1 VTLNSYMIL
10 DFLHVVLFAYWL
22 GPDWGVF
29 VNGRRVADESLS
41 REERLRF
48 LKASVA
54 IDIFPRSS
62 IVLLI
67 AVGMTLANK
76 GGYLSLGL
84 LAMTLIWLL
93 AVIWLLLVWITG
105 YVLSPGPLKARFDMV
120 HVAVRHGATAGLLGV
135 GVYSL
140 IFNTP
145 IISDWLATKFILVAA
160 LIAVGSILRVIV
172 GGWVRDLT
180 DVPGSEGTIARSY
193 GYTCKLVI
201 TFWLV
206 SISIAFL
213 GVTKPF

>member
-1 VTLNSYMIL
+1 MTLNAYVIL
-10 DFLHVVLFAYWL
+10 DFLHILLFAYWL

-29 VNGRRVADESLS
+29 VSGRRVADETLS

-48 LKASVA
+48 LKSSVA

-62 IVLLI
+62 IVLI
-67 AVGMTLANK
+67 VAVGLTLASV
-76 GGYLSLGL
+76 GGYIAIGR
-84 LAMTLIWLL
+84 LAMVAIWAIAL
-93 AVIWLLLVWITG
+93 VWLLLVWITG
-105 YVLSPGPLKARFDMV
+105 YILSPGPLKARFDSV
-120 HVAVRHGATAGLLGV
+120 HVALRHVVTICLLGV

-140 IFNTP
+140 AFGAP
-145 IISDWLATKFILVAA
+145 VAMHWLAVKFILVAILLA
-160 LIAVGSILRVIV
+160 MGSVLRVIV

-180 DVPGSEGTIARSY
+180 GVPGSEGAIARSY
-193 GYTCKLVI
+193 GYTRKLVV

>member
-1 VTLNSYMIL
+1 MTLNNYILL

-67 AVGMTLANK
+67 AVGLTLSNMA
-76 GGYLSLGL
+76 GYFSLGS
-84 LAMTLIWLL
+84 LAMTFIWLI
-93 AVIWLLLVWITG
+93 AVIWLSLVWITG
-105 YVLSPGPLKARFDMV
+105 YILSPGLLKARFDKV
-120 HVAVRHGATAGLLGV
+120 HVAIRHLVTAALLAI

-145 IISDWLATKFILVAA
+145 IATNWLATKFILVA
-160 LIAVGSILRVIV
+160 LLVAVGSILRVIV

-180 DVPGSEGTIARSY
+180 GVPGSEGAIARSY
-193 GYTCKLVI
+193 GYTRKIVV
-201 TFWLV
+201 TFWFI

>member
-1 VTLNSYMIL
+1 MTLSSYAIL

-67 AVGMTLANK
+67 AVGLTLANL
-76 GGYLSLGL
+76 GGYLSLG
-84 LAMTLIWLL
+84 AWVMALIWLV

-105 YVLSPGPLKARFDMV
+105 YILSPGPLKARFDKV
-120 HVAVRHGATAGLLGV
+120 HVGIRHLVSASLLGV

-145 IISDWLATKFILVAA
+145 IINNWLAVKFILVAA
-160 LIAVGSILRVIV
+160 LVAVGSILRVIV

-180 DVPGSEGTIARSY
+180 GVPGSEGAIARSY
-193 GYTCKLVI
+193 GYTRKLVV

>member
-1 VTLNSYMIL
+1 MFL

-41 REERLRF
+41 REERMRF
-48 LKASVA
+48 LKTSVA

-67 AVGMTLANK
+67 AVGITLANM
-76 GGYLSLGL
+76 GGYLSMGWMMMALVW
-84 LAMTLIWLL
+84 MV
-93 AVIWLLLVWITG
+93 AVIWLLLVWLTG
-105 YVLSPGPLKARFDMV
+105 YILTPGPLKARFDTV
-120 HVAVRHGATAGLLGV
+120 HVAVRHLVTAVLMGV

-140 IFNTP
+140 TFNAP
-145 IISDWLATKFILVAA
+145 IANNWLAVKFILVALLLA
-160 LIAVGSILRVIV
+160 MGSVLRVIV

-180 DVPGSEGTIARSY
+180 GVPGSEGTIARSY
-193 GYTCKLVI
+193 GYTRKLVVS
-201 TFWLV
+201 FWLV
-206 SISIAFL
+206 TIFIAFL

>member
-1 VTLNSYMIL
+1 MTLNSYNIL
-10 DFLHVVLFAYWL
+10 DFLHVLLFAYWL

-29 VNGRRVADESLS
+29 VSGRRVADESLS

-48 LKASVA
+48 LQSSVA
-54 IDIFPRSS
+54 IDILPRSS

-67 AVGMTLANK
+67 AVGLTLANV
-76 GGYLSLGL
+76 GGYISMGPM
-84 LAMTLIWLL
+84 AMTLIWLV

-105 YVLSPGPLKARFDMV
+105 YILSPGPLKARYDMV
-120 HVAVRHGATAGLLGV
+120 HVALRHMVTASLLGV

-140 IFNTP
+140 VFNTP
-145 IISDWLATKFILVAA
+145 ILTNWLAVKFILAA
-160 LIAVGSILRVIV
+160 VLIAMGSILRLIV

-180 DVPGSEGTIARSY
+180 GVPGSEGVIARSY
-193 GYTCKLVI
+193 GYTRKLVV

>member
-1 VTLNSYMIL
+1 VTLNSYTLL
-10 DFLHVVLFAYWL
+10 DFLHVLLFAYWL

-67 AVGMTLANK
+67 AVGLTLANK
-76 GGYLSLGL
+76 GGYLALGTLGL
-84 LAMTLIWLL
+84 ALIWLV

-105 YVLSPGPLKARFDMV
+105 YILSPGLLKARFDMV
-120 HVAVRHGATAGLLGV
+120 HVAIRHFVTASLLGV

-140 IFNTP
+140 IFNKP
-145 IISDWLATKFILVAA
+145 VASDWLAVKLILVAA
-160 LIAVGSILRVIV
+160 LIAVGSILRLIM

-180 DVPGSEGTIARSY
+180 GVPGSEGAIARSY
-193 GYTCKLVI
+193 GYTRKLVV

-206 SISIAFL
+206 SMTIAFL

>member
-1 VTLNSYMIL
+1 MTLNSYSIL
-10 DFLHVVLFAYWL
+10 DFLHVLLFAYWL

-67 AVGMTLANK
+67 AVGLTLANK
-76 GGYLSLGL
+76 GGYLALGTLGL
-84 LAMTLIWLL
+84 ALIWLV

-105 YVLSPGPLKARFDMV
+105 YILSPGPLKARFDKV
-120 HVAVRHGATAGLLGV
+120 HVAIRHMVTAALLAI

-145 IISDWLATKFILVAA
+145 IVIDWLAVKFILVAA
-160 LIAVGSILRVIV
+160 LISVGSILRLIV

-180 DVPGSEGTIARSY
+180 GVPGSEGAIARSY
-193 GYTCKLVI
+193 GYTRKLVV

-206 SISIAFL
+206 SMTIAFL

>member
-1 VTLNSYMIL
+1 MTLNSYLVL
-10 DFLHVVLFAYWL
+10 DFLHILLFAYWL

-67 AVGMTLANK
+67 AVGLTLANK
-76 GGYLSLGL
+76 GGFLLLGPL
-84 LAMTLIWLL
+84 TMALIWVI
-93 AVIWLLLVWITG
+93 AVVWLLLVWITG
-105 YVLSPGPLKARFDMV
+105 YILSPGPLKARFDKV
-120 HVAVRHGATAGLLGV
+120 HVAIRHLVTAALLGV

-145 IISDWLATKFILVAA
+145 ITSNWLATKFILVAA
-160 LIAVGSILRVIV
+160 LVAVGSVLRLIV
-172 GGWVRDLT
+172 GSWVRDLT
-180 DVPGSEGTIARSY
+180 EVPGSEGAIARSY
-193 GYTCKLVI
+193 PYTRKLVV
-201 TFWLV
+201 TFWMV
-206 SISIAFL
+206 SITIAFL

>member
-1 VTLNSYMIL
+1 MTLNSYTIL
-10 DFLHVVLFAYWL
+10 VFLHVLLFAYWL
-22 GPDWGVF
+22 GPDWGLF

-41 REERLRF
+41 REERMRF
-48 LKASVA
+48 LKASVG

-67 AVGMTLANK
+67 AVGLTLANLR
-76 GGYLSLGL
+76 GFISFGPLVM
-84 LAMTLIWLL
+84 ALIWLV
-93 AVIWLLLVWITG
+93 AAIWLSLVLFTG
-105 YVLSPGPLKARFDMV
+105 YILSPGPLKARFDTV
-120 HVAVRHGATAGLLGV
+120 HVAIRHAVTVALLGV

-145 IISDWLATKFILVAA
+145 IVTNWLAVKFILVGS
-160 LIAVGSILRVIV
+160 LVAVGSILRLIV

-180 DVPGSEGTIARSY
+180 GVPGSEGAIARSY
-193 GYTCKLVI
+193 GYTRKLVV

-206 SISIAFL
+206 SITIAFL